1 MHKRQY
7 GFTEEFKIRR
17 EIEKG
22 DLDPVTANTFEAD
35 QLIDDGLRAAN
46 DLNVA
51 AQRTVRVA
59 MSLPGDGIAVPLMG
73 DKAVDRAPIRR
84 IENGLMIPLRLAV
97 GFSRRSAEGDTIRS
111 IKASPDFIATR
122 EHVLGLIWASAG

>member
-59 MSLPGDGIAVPLMG
+59 MSLPGDGIAAPLMG

-97 GFSRRSAEGDTIRS
+97 GFSTDDHRVDDRAQLPTAPCTGSFDLRIVCR
-111 IKASPDFIATR
+111 
-122 EHVLGLIWASAG
+122 